1 MVDVVVLNNLGG
13 GQSVQV
19 DTLPLPGQTVKGRN
33 WKVNIDAGKGPNSC
47 ICMGRLGIR
56 TAFIGKAGKDAPGD
70 RGESWMAQAGVDT
83 SGLLRSDQVSTGQ
96 GIRVVEQGG
105 NNLIVCGESS
115 SRALSVD
122 EALAQLHRF
131 QGASFFL
138 TGFEVR
144 EELALAAA
152 REAKAM
158 GMRTALN
165 FSPIQTLDVGP
176 LSYIDYLVVNE
187 KEAAQLAQVDDWH
200 QLPLEELL
208 RTIQDRYCCG
218 SVIVT
223 LGSEGSA
230 GLEANAFWQV
240 PPIAVDTV
248 DTSGAG
254 DAFLSAMLVNL
265 VWGADTPSACAWA
278 GAFASYTTTAP
289 GTIPS
294 YPTLSEYQ
302 ATAHYRRWFEPG
314 KAAPSSQ
321 V

>member
-13 GQSVQV
+13 GQSVRV

-70 RGESWMAQAGVDT
+70 RGENWMIQAGVDT

-96 GIRVVEQGG
+96 GIRVVEKSG

-115 SRALSVD
+115 SRALSVE
-122 EALAQLHRF
+122 EALTQLRRF

-152 REAKAM
+152 QEAKRL
-158 GMRTALN
+158 GMRTILN

-176 LSYIDYLVVNE
+176 LPYIDYLVINE

-200 QLPLEELL
+200 QLPLKDLL
-208 RTIQDRYCCG
+208 HTILEHYQCG
-218 SVIVT
+218 CVVVT
-223 LGSEGSA
+223 LGSAGSA
-230 GLEANAFWQV
+230 GLEGDSFWQV
-240 PPIAVDTV
+240 PPISVDTV

-265 VWGADTPSACAWA
+265 VRGADTLSACAWA
-278 GAFASYTTTAP
+278 GAFASYTTTTL

-294 YPTLSEYQ
+294 YPTLAEYEASSYYQ
-302 ATAHYRRWFEPG
+302 RWLQS
-314 KAAPSSQ
+314 K
-321 V
+321 